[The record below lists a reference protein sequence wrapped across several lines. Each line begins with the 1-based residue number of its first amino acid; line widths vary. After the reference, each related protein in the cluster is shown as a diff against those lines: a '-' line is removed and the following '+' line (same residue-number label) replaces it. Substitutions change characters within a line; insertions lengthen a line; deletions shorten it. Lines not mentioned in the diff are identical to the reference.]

1 MGDDDLEISFTP
13 PTEEELFEMFCYE
26 MFLKHRD
33 EKLNWEGE
41 QVKIT
46 FNQYKNN
53 NKEFLEQE
61 YKKT

>member
-1 MGDDDLEISFTP
+1 MNDEIEIEYTP
-13 PTEEELFEMFCYE
+13 PTEEELFEMYCYE
-26 MFLKHRD
+26 MFLRHRD

-41 QVKIT
+41 HVKIT